1 MMTAKPVV
9 PASFFGMVLG
19 LVGLGDCWR
28 VAAKAWGYSHAID
41 EAVMAVAFLVWLLLC
56 VLYVGKWLWA
66 RDEAIAELNH
76 PVQSCFIGLCG
87 VATMLAAVAIAP
99 PNASGLPVVLAVAGG
114 VITLAYGVYFTA
126 RQWTG
131 ERELESASPAF
142 YLPTVAGNFVSSFV
156 ASYFGYE
163 ALGQLFLG
171 AGMFSWLALES
182 LITHRLSFVKAMA
195 PPFRP
200 AMGIMLAPPVV
211 GCLAYLFATGG
222 VSGGKPDLFAQALL
236 GYGLLQ
242 LALLLRLLP
251 WIAKQPFGASYWAFS
266 FGVTALAFDAIVFML
281 RGETGYIE
289 WLAMGLFVL
298 ANLTMAILIVGTLWR
313 LAQGKLQ
320 PPRLIAP
327 LNISME

>member
-1 MMTAKPVV
+1 MKVSSIAV

-28 VAAKAWGYSHAID
+28 VAAKAWGYLHAID
-41 EAVMAVAFLVWLLLC
+41 EAVMAVAFAVWVLVMA
-56 VLYVGKWLWA
+56 LYVGKWFWA

-76 PVQSCFIGLCG
+76 PVQNCFIGLSG

-99 PNASGLPVVLAVAGG
+99 PHSTGLPLALAVVGG
-114 VITLAYGVYFTA
+114 AITLAYGVYFTA

-131 ERELESASPAF
+131 ERELETASPAL
-142 YLPTVAGNFVSSFV
+142 YLPTVAGNFVTAFV
-156 ASYFGYE
+156 AGYFGHE
-163 ALGQLFLG
+163 ALGELFLG

-182 LITHRLSFVKAMA
+182 LISHRMTFVKAMA
-195 PPFRP
+195 PPMRP

-211 GCLAYLFATGG
+211 GCLAYLFVTGG
-222 VSGGKPDLFAQALL
+222 LSGAKPDLFAQALL

-242 LALLLRLLP
+242 VALLLRLLP

-281 RGETGYIE
+281 RGQTGYIE
-289 WLAMGLFVL
+289 WLSVVLFVL
-298 ANLTMAILIVGTLWR
+298 ANLTMVILIVGTLWR
-313 LAQGKLQ
+313 LTQGKLL
-320 PPRLIAP
+320 PPRLKP
-327 LNISME
+327 Q